1 MRLGE
6 EVDYV
11 IGVDTHKNAHSAAV
25 VNAVGGVV
33 AGVEVAA
40 SDAGYRSLLR
50 TAQARA
56 AGRRAWA
63 VEGTGSFGSGLAA
76 FLQQHG
82 ERVLEIERPR
92 RPRQKPAKSDQLDAI
107 RAAREALA
115 ADKLAQPRQ
124 RGSREALRILLT
136 TREGALKARTQALCQ
151 LHALVVGA
159 PEMLRGR
166 LRNLSTDE
174 LVRRC
179 LQLRRRP
186 QQSLEL
192 QVTSQ
197 SLRQIARR
205 AEALRAEAAS
215 CEKELALLVNGLAP
229 SLTAEPGVGPIC
241 AGQIICA
248 WSHRGRVRS
257 EAAFAALAGVAP
269 IPASSGQ
276 VVRHRLNR
284 GGDRQLNRAL
294 HTIVMWRTNHHAESK
309 QYMVRRRTEGKS
321 DREIRRC
328 LKRHLARRIFKL
340 LQRVDDL

>member
-33 AGVEVAA
+33 AGVEVVA

-229 SLTAEPGVGPIC
+229 SLTAEPVSVPSVPDRSSAPGRTAAGFARRLLSQRLREWHRSRPLLARLFATASTVEEIVSSTGLSTPSSCGGRTITPKASSTWSGVGPR
-241 AGQIICA
+241 A
-248 WSHRGRVRS
+248 RVTARS
-257 EAAFAALAGVAP
+257 DAA
-269 IPASSGQ
+269 
-276 VVRHRLNR
+276 
-284 GGDRQLNRAL
+284 
-294 HTIVMWRTNHHAESK
+294 
-309 QYMVRRRTEGKS
+309 
-321 DREIRRC
+321 
-328 LKRHLARRIFKL
+328 
-340 LQRVDDL
+340 